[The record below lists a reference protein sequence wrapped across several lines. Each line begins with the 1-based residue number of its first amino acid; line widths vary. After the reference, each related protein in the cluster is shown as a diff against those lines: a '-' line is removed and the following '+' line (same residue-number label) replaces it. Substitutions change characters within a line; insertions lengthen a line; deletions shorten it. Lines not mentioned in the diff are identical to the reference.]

1 MNEIITIDGIE
12 YINGGST
19 IPAGSAFDALRD
31 AYCEFGIEDRINITQ
46 VGGRGYLQAYVLV
59 DGTHKLADMST
70 DGQVAKIAN
79 RRSEEI

>member
-31 AYCEFGIEDRINITQ
+31 AYREFGVEDRINITP
-46 VGGRGYLQAYVLV
+46 VGGRGYMQAYVLV
-59 DGTHKLADMST
+59 DGTNKLADMST
-70 DGQVAKIAN
+70 DGQVSKIAN
-79 RRSEEI
+79 RRPEEI